1 MRRAVTVPLS
11 TIGLPVGLAVALAV
25 PAGAGAAPTTKHF
38 SEVESGVR
46 LSTHGARFED
56 VYKIKRGPD
65 GVGTV
70 IRDGKL
76 SGDTFP
82 ASGTAQA
89 ISYFEDG
96 RLRSTESFTLGVP
109 RTDGVGTITGTGT
122 CTKGSEAHRLETCK
136 YKFAGTYDLR
146 TGITQ
151 ITLKG
156 TETPAAGGKPGKKH
170 KKPKH

>member
-1 MRRAVTVPLS
+1 MRRTVRVPLS
-11 TIGLPVGLAVALAV
+11 AIGLAAAAFAL
-25 PAGAGAAPTTKHF
+25 PAAAQGAPTTKKF
-38 SEVESGVR
+38 TEVESGAR
-46 LSTHGARFED
+46 LSTHGNRYED
-56 VYKIKRGPD
+56 VYKIKRSPD
-65 GVGTV
+65 GLGTV
-70 IRDGKL
+70 IRDSVL
-76 SGDTFP
+76 TGDTFP

-89 ISYFEDG
+89 ISYFENG

-109 RTDGVGTITGTGT
+109 RADGVGAITGTGK
-122 CTKGSEAHRLETCK
+122 CTKGSKAHRLETCN

-170 KKPKH
+170 KKPKQ

>member
-1 MRRAVTVPLS
+1 MRRAVTVPFS
-11 TIGLPVGLAVALAV
+11 AIGFAAALMLPAAA
-25 PAGAGAAPTTKHF
+25 AAAPTSKHF
-38 SEVESGVR
+38 TEVESGAR
-46 LSTHGARFED
+46 LSTHGNRYED
-56 VYKIKRGPD
+56 VYKIKRSSE

-70 IRDGKL
+70 IRDSVL

-89 ISYFEDG
+89 ISYFKDG

-109 RTDGVGTITGTGT
+109 RANGVGTISGTGK
-122 CTKGSEAHRLETCK
+122 CTRGSKAHRLETCN

>member
-1 MRRAVTVPLS
+1 VTVSLS
-11 TIGLPVGLAVALAV
+11 AIGLAAALAL
-25 PAGAGAAPTTKHF
+25 PAAASGAPTTKRF
-38 SEVESGVR
+38 TEVESGTR
-46 LSTHGARFED
+46 LSAHGNKYED
-56 VYKIKRGPD
+56 LYKIKRSPD

-70 IRDGKL
+70 IRDSVL

-82 ASGTAQA
+82 ASGTTQA
-89 ISYFEDG
+89 VSYFADG

-109 RTDGVGTITGTGT
+109 RADGVGPISGTGK
-122 CTKGSEAHRLETCK
+122 CTRGSKAHRLETCN

-146 TGITQ
+146 SGITQ

-156 TETPAAGGKPGKKH
+156 TETPAAGGTPGNKH